1 MHTYGRFP
9 VVIDHG
15 KGATLWDAEGKKYID
30 LTSGIGVC
38 SLGHGNPAL
47 TEAIAAQETYLRDL
61 VKHTNPYT
69 GLAYKDDPSI
79 VGFEINNE
87 PAIPVRKKK

>member
-1 MHTYGRFP
+1 MH
-9 VVIDHG
+9 
-15 KGATLWDAEGKKYID
+15 
-30 LTSGIGVC
+30 S
-38 SLGHGNPAL
+38 NP
-47 TEAIAAQETYLRDL
+47 EAIAAQETYLRDL

-87 PAIPVRKKK
+87 PCHSGTKEEVKP